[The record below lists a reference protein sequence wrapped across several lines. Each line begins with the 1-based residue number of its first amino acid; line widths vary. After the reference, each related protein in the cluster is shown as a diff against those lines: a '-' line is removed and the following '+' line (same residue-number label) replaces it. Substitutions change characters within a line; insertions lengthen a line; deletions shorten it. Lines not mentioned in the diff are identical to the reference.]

1 MADPL
6 TRAAIWRYFWTL
18 VSDRKMSSLKYMD
31 FVQKQLPNET
41 VEQIIGVG
49 LMNLSTLI
57 SNYLPRELVKEKKN
71 VLFETLVILLGREDV
86 LKDPIV
92 D

>member
-1 MADPL
+1 
-6 TRAAIWRYFWTL
+6 
-18 VSDRKMSSLKYMD
+18 MSSLKYMD

-57 SNYLPRELVKEKKN
+57 SNNLPHELVREKKN

-86 LKDPIV
+86 LKDSIV